1 MRRRDFVKTG
11 ALLAGASSLLRPQMW
26 ADVPDHLWEGYQ
38 FGSPQVANRL
48 NQGPFGIDQER
59 PARRK
64 SRCGPTLSGPVPP
77 SVHHPP
83 ERYGRAANK
92 TAGRIGSQRCQAPR
106 PLGVSAP
113 NQS

>member
-48 NQGPFGIDQER
+48 DQGPFGID
-59 PARRK
+59 
-64 SRCGPTLSGPVPP
+64 
-77 SVHHPP
+77 
-83 ERYGRAANK
+83 
-92 TAGRIGSQRCQAPR
+92 
-106 PLGVSAP
+106 
-113 NQS
+113 